1 MSDREEEM
9 GRLAAREQQEQE
21 QDTAEDIDTKQEGT
35 AGASEAADDT
45 QTPSDSDTTENASE
59 RAAVNV
65 KDRGSNLF
73 MYLPQSLS
81 NEVDLACQSVN
92 LTYQR
97 ESGEKLG
104 KNRYL
109 YPIVL
114 MVGIDA
120 AVDLSYEEIRDLVE
134 RIDAMEGSG
143 CNDDHSHRT
152 NRSGLCLMNLHLS
165 NTKSRPVTVGQR
177 V

>member
-1 MSDREEEM
+1 M
-9 GRLAAREQQEQE
+9 
-21 QDTAEDIDTKQEGT
+21 
-35 AGASEAADDT
+35 
-45 QTPSDSDTTENASE
+45 
-59 RAAVNV
+59 NV

-114 MVGIDA
+114 LVGIDA
-120 AVDLSYEEIRDLVE
+120 SADLSYAEIQDLVE
-134 RIDAMEGSG
+134 RIDAME
-143 CNDDHSHRT
+143 DA
-152 NRSGLCLMNLHLS
+152 
-165 NTKSRPVTVGQR
+165 V
-177 V
+177 

>member
-9 GRLAAREQQEQE
+9 GRLAAREQQEQK
-21 QDTAEDIDTKQEGT
+21 QDTAEDVDTEQEGT
-35 AGASEAADDT
+35 AGASEDTDDT
-45 QTPSDSDTTENASE
+45 SSSDSATAENASE
-59 RAAVNV
+59 PAAVTV

-114 MVGIDA
+114 LVGIDA
-120 AVDLSYEEIRDLVE
+120 AVDLSYGEIQDLVE
-134 RIDAMEGSG
+134 RIDAME
-143 CNDDHSHRT
+143 DA
-152 NRSGLCLMNLHLS
+152 
-165 NTKSRPVTVGQR
+165 V
-177 V
+177 

>member
-9 GRLAAREQQEQE
+9 GRLAAREQQEEDQN
-21 QDTAEDIDTKQEGT
+21 TAEDVDTEQEDT
-35 AGASEAADDT
+35 AGASETVDDT
-45 QTPSDSDTTENASE
+45 STPSDSDTAENPSE
-59 RAAVNV
+59 RTALTV

-114 MVGIDA
+114 LVGIDT
-120 AVDLSYEEIRDLVE
+120 AVDLSYAEIQDLVE
-134 RIDAMEGSG
+134 RVDAME
-143 CNDDHSHRT
+143 DAD
-152 NRSGLCLMNLHLS
+152 
-165 NTKSRPVTVGQR
+165 
-177 V
+177 